1 MLDIS
6 WLCHRRR
13 RWFKNWVFQNCL
25 KTSWPFY
32 IYAKL
37 YIDISKAQHK
47 LKAGKAESWLQ
58 RWAQRSR
65 LLPKGRGSKAGLE
78 TSRAAALTF
87 RESLSLFFL
96 PLNSLLQ
103 LSFVGFMKGEEVMI
117 GKRKLRFFKVGYLGW
132 HFSQCQRVKFQE
144 GSCNAGRLHTWNVS
158 PILRLAL
165 QSTDVYVLP
174 WCARQT
180 QVPEQCPFSQSL
192 WSSSGQNLN
201 SWKLVL
207 SPALPGIWPKAGII
221 LPKQDNHSFCL
232 HGFPIDAPCPL
243 APLVHTSPRFQLK
256 TNGAAP
262 CLILTQLTFSLLML
276 WFHHEFQA
284 LLCLEIN
291 SNRLYPSS
299 QNCFNAEK
307 CSKSTAEYCLPQ
319 HDDAPL
325 LSFNLMPLCSA
336 WGWLGGSA
344 WLWSNEFC

>member
-65 LLPKGRGSKAGLE
+65 LLPKGRGSEAGLE

-117 GKRKLRFFKVGYLGW
+117 GKRKLRFFKLGYLGW

-144 GSCNAGRLHTWNVS
+144 GSCNAGRLHTWNVPPSSVWHCKAPTSMCCPDVPGRHRFLSNALSLS
-158 PILRLAL
+158 PFGAARGRTSIAESWFCLLHFLGSDQRLVLFSPNKTIILSACKASLSMRL
-165 QSTDVYVLP
+165 VPWLP
-174 WCARQT
+174 WCTPHHVSNWKQM
-180 QVPEQCPFSQSL
+180 
-192 WSSSGQNLN
+192 GQLR
-201 SWKLVL
+201 
-207 SPALPGIWPKAGII
+207 A
-221 LPKQDNHSFCL
+221 
-232 HGFPIDAPCPL
+232 
-243 APLVHTSPRFQLK
+243 
-256 TNGAAP
+256 
-262 CLILTQLTFSLLML
+262 
-276 WFHHEFQA
+276 
-284 LLCLEIN
+284 
-291 SNRLYPSS
+291 
-299 QNCFNAEK
+299 
-307 CSKSTAEYCLPQ
+307 
-319 HDDAPL
+319 
-325 LSFNLMPLCSA
+325 
-336 WGWLGGSA
+336 
-344 WLWSNEFC
+344 